1 MMEKKNVI
9 GNGTKT
15 ENGNENGS
23 GIGMGTA
30 WKFPELSSIMENVR
44 S

>member
-1 MMEKKNVI
+1 MEKKNVI

-30 WKFPELSSIMENVR
+30 NEFPELSSIMENVR

>member
-1 MMEKKNVI
+1 MEKKNVI

-30 WKFPELSSIMENVR
+30 NDLELSSIMENVR